1 MKTILLS
8 FLLTVQA
15 APAAAAAPTAA
26 GCVYDL
32 NGPVTVRKA
41 GAQDWGPA
49 SKGLPLAEGDR
60 LRTGANSWCEL
71 LFKDGTYVKL
81 EADSETAAEELKSD
95 AAGRS
100 FSFSFLKGKALWMAA
115 RLKWKAASRFSVRTP
130 SAVCAVRGTDF
141 TVIVSTSG
149 ETSVGLFEGK
159 VAVSSGTADTGGK
172 ELLAGGEASVGGGQ
186 VAVQRRL
193 SALMKAEQRRYERVK
208 GRVEQLRRRLAERE
222 TFIDEYVSRQQKTLS
237 DFEKRRKEKLGKH

>member
-1 MKTILLS
+1 MKNILLA
-8 FLLTVQA
+8 LILAVQA
-15 APAAAAAPTAA
+15 APAAAAAVAA

-32 NGPVTVRKA
+32 NGSVMVMKA
-41 GAQDWGPA
+41 GTQDWASA
-49 SKGLPLAEGDR
+49 SKGLPVAEGDR
-60 LRTGANSWCEL
+60 FRTGANAWCEIF
-71 LFKDGTYVKL
+71 FKDGTYVKM
-81 EADSETAAEELKSD
+81 EADSETVAEELKST

-141 TVIVSTSG
+141 TMIVSTSG

-159 VAVSSGTADTGGK
+159 VAVSSGTAESGGQD
-172 ELLAGGEASVGGGQ
+172 LLAGGEASVGGGHI
-186 VAVQRRL
+186 AVQRRL

-208 GRVEQLRRRLAERE
+208 GRVEQLRVRLAERE

-237 DFEKRRKEKLGKH
+237 DFEKRRSEKLGKQ

>member
-1 MKTILLS
+1 MKMILLAS
-8 FLLTVQA
+8 LLAVQA
-15 APAAAAAPTAA
+15 APAAAAAVAA

-32 NGPVTVRKA
+32 NGPVTVMKA
-41 GAQDWGPA
+41 GAQEWSPA

-60 LRTGANSWCEL
+60 LRTGANAWCEIF
-71 LFKDGTYVKL
+71 FKDGTYVKL
-81 EADSETAAEELKSD
+81 EADSETAAEELKSGP
-95 AAGRS
+95 AGRS

-141 TVIVSTSG
+141 TMIVSTSG
-149 ETSVGLFEGK
+149 HTSVGLFEGK
-159 VAVSSGTADTGGK
+159 VAVSSGTAEGAGQ

-186 VAVQRRL
+186 LAVQRRL
-193 SALMKAEQRRYERVK
+193 SALMKAEERRYERVK

-237 DFEKRRKEKLGKH
+237 DFEKRRNEKLGKH